1 MKKDTEKICG
11 FNQNAITLIALVIT
25 IIILLIL
32 SGVVINLTLGER
44 GILNMAKQAGE
55 EYKRT
60 AAQEKITLALV
71 DYEARTNT
79 TNMTEE
85 QKKTTLLD
93 TLNNLG
99 TTTEEEDHYKVI
111 VDGYE
116 FWVDKDTLEVESK
129 GGNQT
134 KPEEPVNPPAGD
146 IEVAGITVNPTTITA
161 TLGDSEKK
169 TINVTFDPT
178 NATNKTVTWTTSN
191 NKVATVVNGEVTI
204 VGAGTC
210 NITVTTNNG
219 KTATCAITVEKNKE
233 ITYSWE
239 ELEKIAEA
247 ISNTTSYNKDTDSIS
262 VTVEGETKTLTVGD
276 WKNIDGK
283 KVRIL
288 GFNHDDLG
296 TGVTYSGRTTATS
309 KAGITFGYDEPLMEE
324 KMHSE
329 RSISGGWVAKDLYA
343 TLNNTSTGKYKELQ
357 SAGIPIKKVKKIYT
371 TDVGPE
377 AVSTSEDYLWLLS
390 YSELYGSE
398 AGSAGSA
405 LISYREVEG
414 TKYRY
419 FVGSMLPGCY
429 MSGWGPGYQRRGDEW
444 LAAWLRS
451 SAYVPLNDIHDF
463 QTVIRGNQNSRSAN
477 IAAIVAPGFAI

>member
-1 MKKDTEKICG
+1 MKKDTKKICV

-93 TLNNLG
+93 TLNSVG

-116 FWVDKDTLEVESK
+116 FWVDKDTLEIESK

-191 NKVATVVNGEVTI
+191 NEVATVANGEVTI

-219 KTATCAITVEKNKE
+219 KTATCVVTVREQGE
-233 ITYSWE
+233 ISYSWE
-239 ELEKIAEA
+239 KLEKIAEA

-276 WKNIDGK
+276 WTRIDGK
-283 KVRIL
+283 RVRIL

-296 TGVTYSGRTTATS
+296 TGVTYSGRTTATG
-309 KAGITFGYDEPLMEE
+309 KAGISFEYVDCLEE
-324 KMHSE
+324 SMRMDS
-329 RSISGGWVAKDLYA
+329 STDVSGGWVE
-343 TLNNTSTGKYKELQ
+343 KELYGKLNTDVD
-357 SAGIPIKKVKKIYT
+357 ALYKDIITKGVPLKKVKKLYDT
-371 TDVGPE
+371 NQYPTDE
-377 AVSTSEDYLWLLS
+377 IEESEDYLWLLS
-390 YSELYGSE
+390 ISEIYGPTK
-398 AGSAGSA
+398 SAGANYNWQEEGEQYRLYASNDVSNQLINSA
-405 LISYREVEG
+405 VAIIKRWSYPSASS
-414 TKYRY
+414 Y
-419 FVGSMLPGCY
+419 
-429 MSGWGPGYQRRGDEW
+429 W
-444 LAAWLRS
+444 WLRS
-451 SAYVPLNDIHDF
+451 PHRMVTNAYSQISESILSGSKPTLGACVY
-463 QTVIRGNQNSRSAN
+463 
-477 IAAIVAPGFAI
+477 PGFAI